1 MRSSNGGAPGSTPA
15 ADAAAESAW
24 PAHGETTMERKS
36 MARKSGN
43 SLSRLAA
50 LLVGLGGL
58 LVPRGASAFDWTLGN
73 TKINL
78 GGYVKLDVIY
88 SRFSDGPVPQTIVR
102 DFYVPS
108 GTPIFATGVAPHSY
122 LDFSAKETRL
132 WFGTNT
138 DFGEHKLGS
147 YIEIDF
153 ISGQIPQTVLTSPTV
168 SATTGTKIATNAYN
182 PALRRAYITFDD
194 QWLFGQD
201 WSTFQNANVFPDTME
216 FIGNEDGTIFVRQPQ
231 VRYTYGPVQVA
242 IETPETTVYPFR
254 GVAFTK
260 TDDNLI
266 PDVVARYNLKT
277 IFGDFAIAGL
287 LRQLRDTNTV
297 GGADSN
303 SVGWGGSIS
312 GKVLLLGVPLL
323 GKDDVRFM
331 FTGGRGIGR
340 YLALGSTLGD
350 ALVNSSF
357 GLQSVWVVNG
367 YVGYRHVWTQQWR
380 SNLILSGISGF
391 AIGDFLGST
400 ATRRTGSAAVNLLY
414 SPVSPLTLGG
424 EFRVAGREDLAG
436 NAGSLIRFQ
445 MGARYY
451 F

>member
-1 MRSSNGGAPGSTPA
+1 MEKKRMIGASGKSICRSAI
-15 ADAAAESAW
+15 
-24 PAHGETTMERKS
+24 
-36 MARKSGN
+36 
-43 SLSRLAA
+43 
-50 LLVGLGGL
+50 LLVVLGGL
-58 LVPRGASAFDWTLGN
+58 LLSQDASAFDWVIGN
-73 TKINL
+73 TKVNL
-78 GGYVKLDVIY
+78 GGYGKLDMLY
-88 SRFSDGPVPQTIVR
+88 SRFSDGPVPQSIVR

-108 GTPIFATGVAPHSY
+108 GTPIFATGATPHSY
-122 LDFSAKETRL
+122 LDFHVKETRL
-132 WFGTNT
+132 WLGTNT

-147 YIEIDF
+147 YVEIDF
-153 ISGQIPQTVLTSPTV
+153 ISGQIPQTVLISPTV
-168 SATTGTKIATNAYN
+168 SATTGSKIATNAYN
-182 PALRRAYITFDD
+182 PALRRAYITFD

-201 WSTFQNANVFPDTME
+201 WSTFQNANVFPDTID
-216 FIGNEDGTIFVRQPQ
+216 FIGPEDGTIFVRQPQ
-231 VRYTYGPVQVA
+231 VRYTYMGLQLA

-266 PDVVARYNLKT
+266 PDFVARLNLKT
-277 IFGDFAIAGL
+277 GYGDFAIAGL
-287 LRQLRDTNTV
+287 VRQLRDTNTV

-303 SVGWGGSIS
+303 SVGWGGSVS
-312 GKVLLLGVPLL
+312 GKVPLLGVPLL

-367 YVGYRHVWTQQWR
+367 FVAYRHVWTEEWR
-380 SNLILSGISGF
+380 SNVILSGISGF
-391 AIGDFLGST
+391 SIGDFLGST

-414 SPVSPLTLGG
+414 SPVTKLTLGG
-424 EFRVAGREDLAG
+424 EYRFAIREDLAANNG
-436 NAGSLIRFQ
+436 NLSRLQVSAK
-445 MGARYY
+445 YY